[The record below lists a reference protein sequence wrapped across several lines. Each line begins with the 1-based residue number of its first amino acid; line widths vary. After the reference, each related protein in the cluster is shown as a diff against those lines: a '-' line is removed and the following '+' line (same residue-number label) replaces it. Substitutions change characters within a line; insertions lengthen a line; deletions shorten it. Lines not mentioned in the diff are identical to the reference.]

1 MCSRCLRVSVVKN
14 RMEKLVY
21 LVWKRDGDAIEAC
34 RDRLV
39 GDVGRQILAAGAAA
53 LTVNVSDLREQVGK
67 GSSQYLGEGKTI
79 AASVSL
85 WLDCLDA
92 RAPIEAALNG
102 IASRVDGYLVTESMP
117 LRCPDRDWADG
128 MCSPGVTLW
137 TAFPKPERM
146 TDEAFYE
153 RWHGHH
159 TPLSF
164 EIHPLWQYTRNAV
177 ARVLTP
183 GAPPHRAIVEER
195 FRTLEDLTD
204 PNRFFG
210 TPENIQRVLTDIA
223 TFTDFETINTA
234 PMSEWILKS

>member
-1 MCSRCLRVSVVKN
+1 
-14 RMEKLVY
+14 MEKIVY
-21 LVWKRDGDAIEAC
+21 LVWKRDGDAIAAF

-39 GDVGRQILAAGAAA
+39 GDVATHLLANGA
-53 LTVNVSDLREQVGK
+53 LRLIVNVSDLREQVGQ
-67 GSSQYLGEGKTI
+67 GTSQYLGEGKKI

-85 WLDCLDA
+85 WVDSIDQRGKLEDA
-92 RAPIEAALNG
+92 LRG
-102 IASRVDGYLVTESMP
+102 IASRADGYLVTESMP
-117 LRCPDRDWADG
+117 LRCPDRDWPDG
-128 MCSPGVTLW
+128 TRSPGVTLW
-137 TAFPKPERM
+137 TAFPKPQGLS
-146 TDEAFYE
+146 DEVFYE

-164 EIHPLWQYTRNAV
+164 EIHPLWEYTRNAV

-195 FRTLEDLTD
+195 FRTLEDLLD

-210 TPENIQRVLTDIA
+210 APENIQRVLVDIA
-223 TFTDFETINTA
+223 TFTDFESINTA